1 MVKKQ
6 TSIKINRLSLHVISV
21 HPLNQNCRASVVKHI
36 QKKKK
41 KKMYAKNQNK
51 RTEDLKEDPINVERL

>member
-21 HPLNQNCRASVVKHI
+21 HPLNQNWRASVVKHI

-41 KKMYAKNQNK
+41 KK
-51 RTEDLKEDPINVERL
+51 NVRKKPE